1 MKGKLTVGCL
11 LLGIGALANA
21 ETYLYTSALN
31 GFQEVPPANSQG
43 IAIIALTLDDSDFS
57 VSGEGQV
64 FFLSDDPTLFHI
76 HEGAFGVSG
85 PPILDIGPSAFNA
98 GGDIA
103 FDLTLADQAEFDAL
117 KSVLDAELGY
127 FNIHTGNYPDGEIR
141 GQIAAIVPEP
151 ASLAIIGLGALGLL
165 RRKRLRA

>member
-1 MKGKLTVGCL
+1 MERKLAVGCL
-11 LLGIGALANA
+11 LLGLGALANG

-31 GFQEVPPANSQG
+31 GFQEAPATDSLG
-43 IAIIALTLDDSDFS
+43 IAVIALTLDDSDFS

-85 PPILDIGPSAFNA
+85 PVILDIGPTAFT
-98 GGDIA
+98 GDDIA

-117 KSVLDAELGY
+117 KAVLDAENGY
-127 FNIHTGNYPDGEIR
+127 FNIHTPNYSTGEIR

-151 ASLAIIGLGALGLL
+151 AAVAVLGLGALGLL
-165 RRKRLRA
+165 RRKRQRR